1 MGRCHFGASVAITEG
16 AKLSSSARRGR
27 SIPTPPRDTST
38 ATHAATGRSP
48 AGLIPTHPQRETQ
61 HARTQHDEHRAANT
75 TPSQHHVRHVEPSPL
90 APRRASRVERR
101 PGRRPR
107 LRCDVVRLLRAAR
120 PVRPLDDAQIASH
133 GALAHVHALGY
144 LRVGRAL
151 NGDHWLTPH
160 ILSSGGGVF
169 NWGIRQMD
177 SAIRLRG
184 ARFHWGYVDCGG
196 TTLNEHGHG
205 PARRTAAQM

>member
-1 MGRCHFGASVAITEG
+1 MEVTGDAGHSFPVRIRPLWPCSGARRHSRSLGRIRRTPPSPPSREQSHRGRQ
-16 AKLSSSARRGR
+16 LSSSARRGR

-61 HARTQHDEHRAANT
+61 HARTQYDEHRAANT

-107 LRCDVVRLLRAAR
+107 VRCDVVRLLRAAR
-120 PVRPLDDAQIASH
+120 PVRPLDDAQIASD

-144 LRVGRAL
+144 LRVGQPLLA
-151 NGDHWLTPH
+151 
-160 ILSSGGGVF
+160 
-169 NWGIRQMD
+169 
-177 SAIRLRG
+177 
-184 ARFHWGYVDCGG
+184 
-196 TTLNEHGHG
+196 
-205 PARRTAAQM
+205 